1 MSARAPQVPIALTI
15 AGSDPS
21 GGAGIQGDLKTF
33 TALGV
38 YGASVITALTAQSTR
53 GVTGI
58 HGVPPQFVAQQI
70 DAVAGDLAGIG
81 PDVGLEVVMVEVDAR
96 VDDGHHDRRI
106 AQGECPSTG
115 RINPVGTREAPQFV
129 EPRVGRQVGDAD
141 HGIRSCPLHG
151 RRPAEHLEG
160 GVEVAQ
166 GLDQVEPDT
175 VE

>member
-1 MSARAPQVPIALTI
+1 MGAVVVVIVRISVVVDEVPSMKVVDVA
-15 AGSDPS
+15 
-21 GGAGIQGDLKTF
+21 
-33 TALGV
+33 
-38 YGASVITALTAQSTR
+38 
-53 GVTGI
+53 
-58 HGVPPQFVAQQI
+58 VPVVV
-70 DAVAGDLAGIG
+70 DAVVGNFAGVG
-81 PDVGLEVVMVEVDAR
+81 PDVGLEVGMVEVDAR

-115 RINPVGTREAPQFV
+115 RIDPVGTREAPQFV